1 MHVAPQPLGRAPA
14 PNLRDSLRGAI
25 AAEYRMQIRRPVVWI
40 LIGVLG
46 AWVLRV
52 NMDSVVQSRDATPA
66 EVGVWAWFLQ
76 IFTPVAVG
84 VLLADRFARDR
95 RSHVDEILESTPAA
109 DWVRLVG
116 KYLGATAATV
126 TPMVLIYVLGLA
138 WLATQVPDA
147 LTVAVLAVPAFLVV
161 NMPGLLFVA
170 AYSVCVPIV
179 MKVPLYQFL
188 FVGYWF
194 WGNLLPPQIMPTLR
208 DTWLAPIGWVTESAF
223 FHPFDSGTAIAWT
236 VPDAIASILLLLA
249 LALAAL
255 VAGVVALRLQRARA

>member
-1 MHVAPQPLGRAPA
+1 MNVAPQPIGRAPA
-14 PNLRDSLRGAI
+14 PNVRDALRGAI
-25 AAEYRMQIRRPVVWI
+25 TAEYRMQIRRPVVWI

-52 NMDSVVQSRDATPA
+52 NMDSAAQGREATVA
-66 EVGVWAWFLQ
+66 EVGAWAWFLQ

-95 RSHVDEILESTPAA
+95 RARVDEILESTPAS
-109 DWVRLVG
+109 DWVRLMG

-126 TPMVLIYVLGLA
+126 TPMVLIYGVGLV

-147 LTVAVLAVPAFLVV
+147 LTVAWLAVPAFLLV
-161 NMPGLLFVA
+161 NLPGLLFVA

-194 WGNLLPPQIMPTLR
+194 WGNLLPPQVMPTLR
-208 DTWLAPIGWVTESAF
+208 DTWLAPIGWVAESAF
-223 FHPFDSGTAIAWT
+223 FHPFEGGTAIEWT
-236 VPDAIASILLLLA
+236 VPDAIASILLLLV
-249 LALAAL
+249 LAVAAL
-255 VAGVVALRLQRARA
+255 VAGVIALRLQRARA